1 MAEPQGAQPH
11 SDAAPRQQGEVV
23 EVTRLLDAL
32 DRGEGGAAEELL
44 PVVYEEL
51 RRLARAHLSRE
62 GAGQTLQATELVH
75 EAYLRLVG
83 VAGAPEGS
91 DGTARAPGS
100 WRSRDHF
107 FAVAARAMRRILVDR
122 ARARGAIKRGG
133 EFQRVDLD
141 AAADVLGAATPLE
154 SAAPV
159 DLLALDA
166 ALARLEQREPRQ
178 AEVVTLRY
186 FAGLTIE
193 QAAASLGLSPAT
205 VKADWSY
212 ARAWLRRDIAEHD
225 S

>member
-1 MAEPQGAQPH
+1 VAEPQGPEPH
-11 SDAAPRQQGEVV
+11 GAATPSPELDGDIV
-23 EVTRLLDAL
+23 EVTRLLDAI

-51 RRLARAHLSRE
+51 RRLARSHLSRE

-83 VAGAPEGS
+83 A
-91 DGTARAPGS
+91 APGAGGAQ
-100 WRSRDHF
+100 WHGRDHF

-133 EFQRVDLD
+133 EFHRVDLD
-141 AAADVLGAATPLE
+141 AAADVLGAATPLDG
-154 SAAPV
+154 AGPV
-159 DLLALDA
+159 DLLALDS

-193 QAAASLGLSPAT
+193 QTAASLGLSPAT
-205 VKADWSY
+205 VKADWVY
-212 ARAWLRRDIAEHD
+212 AKAWLRRDIAEGG